1 MKKTLTN
8 PLILSSRQDM
18 VLLCPPYGCQATGC
32 GGQLIVEK
40 DVPAC
45 GVDTSNSTAIGTIYR
60 LPFVVYDK
68 GGLNATVDRVIK
80 VIRWEMMVGGWVG
93 MSSS

>member
-1 MKKTLTN
+1 
-8 PLILSSRQDM
+8 M

-32 GGQLIVEK
+32 GGHLMMEK

-45 GVDTSNSTAIGTIYR
+45 GVDTSNNTAIGTTYR

-68 GGLNATVDRVIK
+68 GGLNATIDRVIT
-80 VIRWEMMVGGWVG
+80 VIR
-93 MSSS
+93 